1 MFLQKTCSTM
11 RRRIDLLIVTNNIK
25 KKNMETKFKEGDV
38 VRIKSL
44 DWYNNNKDKNG
55 NVVVTGYSCSFTKAL
70 SEFCGKCFVI
80 EKVEDTGGIYLND
93 LPYVFYEWMFEPG
106 KYELKSLD
114 ITKNSV
120 ATNNPFIFNSAKK
133 PISVCG
139 VISVPLYI
147 AVKVRETPK
156 FQPFQKVLV
165 KDCEE
170 GIFGVWHCD
179 LFSHTSKEGKY
190 FTSSGMWDECI
201 PFEGNEHL
209 IGTKDD
215 PKKQ

>member
-1 MFLQKTCSTM
+1 
-11 RRRIDLLIVTNNIK
+11 
-25 KKNMETKFKEGDV
+25 METKFKKGDI

-44 DWYNNNKDKNG
+44 DWYNNNKDEKG
-55 NVVVTGYSCSFTKAL
+55 NVSVTGYSCSFTKVL
-70 SEFCGKCFVI
+70 SEYCGKCFVI
-80 EKVEDTGGIYLND
+80 DEAGVKGIYLND
-93 LPYVFYEWMFEPG
+93 IPYIFYEWMLEPG

-114 ITKNSV
+114 ITKNSFG
-120 ATNNPFIFNSAKK
+120 TNNPFIFNAAKK

-147 AVKVRETPK
+147 AVKIQETPK
-156 FQPFQKVLV
+156 FQPFQKVLA
-165 KDCEE
+165 KDSEK
-170 GIFGVWHCD
+170 GIFDTWHCC

-209 IGTKDD
+209 VGTKDD
-215 PKKQ
+215 PKER

>member
-11 RRRIDLLIVTNNIK
+11 RRRIDLFIVTNKIK
-25 KKNMETKFKEGDV
+25 TKSMETKFKEGDI

-44 DWYNNNKDKNG
+44 DWYNDNKDKNG
-55 NVVVTGYSCSFTKAL
+55 NVIVTGYSCSFTKAL

-80 EKVEDTGGIYLND
+80 EKVENTGGIYLND
-93 LPYVFYEWMFEPG
+93 LPYVFYEWMLEPG

-120 ATNNPFIFNSAKK
+120 ATNNPFIFNAAKK
-133 PISVCG
+133 SISVCG
-139 VISVPLYI
+139 VISIPLYI
-147 AVKVRETPK
+147 AVKVQEAPK

-179 LFSHTSKEGKY
+179 LFSHISKEGKY
-190 FTSSGMWDECI
+190 FTISGEWENCI

-209 IGTKDD
+209 VGTKYD
-215 PKKQ
+215 PKE

>member
-1 MFLQKTCSTM
+1 
-11 RRRIDLLIVTNNIK
+11 
-25 KKNMETKFKEGDV
+25 METKFKKGDI

-44 DWYNNNKDKNG
+44 DWYNNNKDEKG
-55 NVVVTGYSCSFTKAL
+55 NVSVTGYPCSFTKVL
-70 SEFCGKCFVI
+70 SELCGKCLVI

-93 LPYVFYEWMFEPG
+93 LPYVFYEWMLEPG
-106 KYELKSLD
+106 KYELKPLD
-114 ITKNSV
+114 ITKNSI
-120 ATNNPFIFNSAKK
+120 ATNNPFIFNAAKK

-139 VISVPLYI
+139 VISIPLYI
-147 AVKVRETPK
+147 AVKIQETSK

-170 GIFGVWHCD
+170 GIMFNVWHCD
-179 LFSHTSKEGKY
+179 LFSHISKEGKY
-190 FTSSGMWDECI
+190 FTISGMWDECI

-215 PKKQ
+215 PKER

>member
-1 MFLQKTCSTM
+1 M
-11 RRRIDLLIVTNNIK
+11 RRRIDLFIVTNKIK
-25 KKNMETKFKEGDV
+25 TKSMEINFKEGDI

-44 DWYNNNKDKNG
+44 DWYNNNKDEKG
-55 NVVVTGYSCSFTKAL
+55 NVTVTGYSCSFTKVL
-70 SEFCGKCFVI
+70 SELCGKCLVI

-93 LPYVFYEWMFEPG
+93 LPYVFYEWMLELG
-106 KYELKSLD
+106 KYELKPLD
-114 ITKNSV
+114 ITKNSI

-133 PISVCG
+133 PISVCH
-139 VISVPLYI
+139 VISIPLYV
-147 AVKVRETPK
+147 AVKVQETPK
-156 FQPFQKVLV
+156 FQPFQKVLA
-165 KDCEE
+165 KDSEK
-170 GIFGVWHCD
+170 GIFDTWHCC

-215 PKKQ
+215 PKER

>member
-1 MFLQKTCSTM
+1 MFLQKTYLAM

-25 KKNMETKFKEGDV
+25 KKNMETKFKKGDI

-44 DWYNNNKDKNG
+44 DWYNNNKDEKG
-55 NVVVTGYSCSFTKAL
+55 NVTVTGYSCSFTKVL
-70 SEFCGKCFVI
+70 SELCGKCLVI

-93 LPYVFYEWMFEPG
+93 LPYVFYEWMLELG
-106 KYELKSLD
+106 KYELKPLD
-114 ITKNSV
+114 ITKNSI

-133 PISVCG
+133 PISVCH
-139 VISVPLYI
+139 VISIPLYV
-147 AVKVRETPK
+147 AVKVQEAPK

-179 LFSHTSKEGKY
+179 LFSHISKEGKY
-190 FTSSGMWDECI
+190 FTISGEWENCI

-215 PKKQ
+215 PKER

>member
-1 MFLQKTCSTM
+1 MFLQKTYLMM
-11 RRRIDLLIVTNNIK
+11 RRRIDLLIVTNKIK
-25 KKNMETKFKEGDV
+25 TKSMETKLKKGDI

-44 DWYNNNKDKNG
+44 DWYDNNKDEKG
-55 NVVVTGYSCSFTKAL
+55 NVTVTGYSCSFTKVL
-70 SEFCGKCFVI
+70 SELCGKCFIIDEVGD
-80 EKVEDTGGIYLND
+80 KGIYLDD
-93 LPYVFYEWMFEPG
+93 LPYTFYEWMLELG
-106 KYELKSLD
+106 KYELKPLD
-114 ITKNSV
+114 ITKNSI

-139 VISVPLYI
+139 IISIPLYI
-147 AVKVRETPK
+147 AVKVQEAPK

-165 KDCEE
+165 RDCEE

-179 LFSHTSKEGKY
+179 LFSHISKEGKY
-190 FTSSGMWDECI
+190 FTISGEWDECI

-209 IGTKDD
+209 VGTKDD

>member
-25 KKNMETKFKEGDV
+25 KKNMETKFKKGDI

-44 DWYNNNKDKNG
+44 DWYNNNKDEKG
-55 NVVVTGYSCSFTKAL
+55 NVSVTGYPFSFTKVL
-70 SEFCGKCFVI
+70 SEYCGKCFVI
-80 EKVEDTGGIYLND
+80 DEAGVKGIYLND
-93 LPYVFYEWMFEPG
+93 IPYIFYEWMLEPG

-120 ATNNPFIFNSAKK
+120 ATNNPFIFNAAKK

-139 VISVPLYI
+139 VISIPLYI
-147 AVKVRETPK
+147 AVKIQETPK
-156 FQPFQKVLV
+156 FQPFQKVLT

-170 GIFGVWHCD
+170 GMFNVWRCD
-179 LFSHTSKEGKY
+179 LFSHISKEGKY
-190 FTSSGMWDECI
+190 FTISGMWDECI

-209 IGTKDD
+209 VGTKDD
-215 PKKQ
+215 PKQ

>member
-1 MFLQKTCSTM
+1 M
-11 RRRIDLLIVTNNIK
+11 RRRIDLFIVTNDIK
-25 KKNMETKFKEGDV
+25 KKSMETKFKEGDV

-44 DWYNNNKDKNG
+44 DWYNKNKDKNG

-70 SEFCGKCFVI
+70 SEFCGECLVI

-93 LPYVFYEWMFEPG
+93 LPYVFYEWMLEPG

-133 PISVCG
+133 PISVCH
-139 VISVPLYI
+139 VISIPLYV
-147 AVKVRETPK
+147 AVKVQEAPK

-165 KDCEE
+165 KDMASINDC
-170 GIFGVWHCD
+170 FTVWSIDFYSYFDMESHKHRCLGGLWDHCVP
-179 LFSHTSKEGKY
+179 Y
-190 FTSSGMWDECI
+190 
-201 PFEGNEHL
+201 EGNEHL
-209 IGTKDD
+209 LGTREETC
-215 PKKQ
+215 

>member
-1 MFLQKTCSTM
+1 
-11 RRRIDLLIVTNNIK
+11 
-25 KKNMETKFKEGDV
+25 MEMKFKEGDV

-44 DWYNNNKDKNG
+44 DWYNKNKDKIG

-70 SEFCGKCFVI
+70 SEFCGKCLVI

-139 VISVPLYI
+139 VISIPLYI
-147 AVKVRETPK
+147 AVKVQETPK
-156 FQPFQKVLV
+156 FQPFQKVLA
-165 KDCEE
+165 KASEE
-170 GIFGVWHCD
+170 GIFDTWHCC

-215 PKKQ
+215 PKER

>member
-1 MFLQKTCSTM
+1 M

-25 KKNMETKFKEGDV
+25 KKNMETKFKKGDI

-44 DWYNNNKDKNG
+44 DWYNNNKDEKG
-55 NVVVTGYSCSFTKAL
+55 NVTVTGYSYSFIKVL
-70 SEFCGKCFVI
+70 SELCGKCLVI
-80 EKVEDTGGIYLND
+80 EKVEDTGDIYLND
-93 LPYVFYEWMFEPG
+93 LPYVFYEWMLELG
-106 KYELKSLD
+106 KYELKPLD
-114 ITKNSV
+114 ITKNSI

-133 PISVCG
+133 PISVCH
-139 VISVPLYI
+139 VISIPLYV
-147 AVKVRETPK
+147 AVKVQEAPK
-156 FQPFQKVLV
+156 FQPFQKVLA

-179 LFSHTSKEGKY
+179 LFSHISKEGKY
-190 FTSSGMWDECI
+190 FTISGEWENCI

-215 PKKQ
+215 PKE

>member
-1 MFLQKTCSTM
+1 M
-11 RRRIDLLIVTNNIK
+11 RRRIDFLIVTNKIK
-25 KKNMETKFKEGDV
+25 TKSMETKLKKGDI

-44 DWYNNNKDKNG
+44 DWYNNNKDEKG
-55 NVVVTGYSCSFTKAL
+55 NVTVTGYSCSFTKVL
-70 SEFCGKCFVI
+70 SELCGKCLVI

-93 LPYVFYEWMFEPG
+93 IPYIFYEWMLEPG

-120 ATNNPFIFNSAKK
+120 ATNNPFIFNAAKK
-133 PISVCG
+133 PVSVCG
-139 VISVPLYI
+139 VISIPLYI
-147 AVKVRETPK
+147 AVKIQETPK

-179 LFSHTSKEGKY
+179 LFSHISKEGKY
-190 FTSSGMWDECI
+190 FTISGEWENCI

-209 IGTKDD
+209 VGTKDD
-215 PKKQ
+215 PKE

>member
-1 MFLQKTCSTM
+1 MM
-11 RRRIDLLIVTNNIK
+11 RRRIDLLIVTNKIK
-25 KKNMETKFKEGDV
+25 TKSMETKLKKGDI

-44 DWYNNNKDKNG
+44 DWYDNNKDEKG
-55 NVVVTGYSCSFTKAL
+55 NVTVTGYSCSFTKVL
-70 SEFCGKCFVI
+70 SELCGKCFI
-80 EKVEDTGGIYLND
+80 IDKVGDKGIYLDD
-93 LPYVFYEWMFEPG
+93 LPYTFYEWMLELG
-106 KYELKSLD
+106 KYELKPLD
-114 ITKNSV
+114 ITKNSI

-139 VISVPLYI
+139 IISIPLYI
-147 AVKVRETPK
+147 AVKVQEAPK

-165 KDCEE
+165 RDCEE

-179 LFSHTSKEGKY
+179 LFSHISKEGKY
-190 FTSSGMWDECI
+190 FTISGEWDECI

-209 IGTKDD
+209 VGTKDD

>member
-1 MFLQKTCSTM
+1 
-11 RRRIDLLIVTNNIK
+11 
-25 KKNMETKFKEGDV
+25 METKFKEGDI

-70 SEFCGKCFVI
+70 SEFCGKCLVI

-93 LPYVFYEWMFEPG
+93 LPYVFYEWMFELG

-120 ATNNPFIFNSAKK
+120 ATNNPFVFNAAKK
-133 PISVCG
+133 LISVCG

-147 AVKVRETPK
+147 EVKVQETPK
-156 FQPFQKVLV
+156 FQPLQKILR
-165 KDCEE
+165 KGYLIL
-170 GIFGVWHCD
+170 GIVVCFLILQKKANILPLPVCGMNVF
-179 LFSHTSKEGKY
+179 LLKE
-190 FTSSGMWDECI
+190 TNI
-201 PFEGNEHL
+201 
-209 IGTKDD
+209 
-215 PKKQ
+215 